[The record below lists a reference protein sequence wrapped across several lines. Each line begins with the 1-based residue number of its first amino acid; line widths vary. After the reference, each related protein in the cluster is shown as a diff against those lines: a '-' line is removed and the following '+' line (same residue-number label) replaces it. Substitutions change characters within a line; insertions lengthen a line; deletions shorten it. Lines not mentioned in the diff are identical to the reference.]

1 MTRQKIGRLPLG
13 IRRAPGWVDAV
24 LAVLAGVLAV
34 TVLISADLAAIDPRL
49 HPTSP
54 FAVVVTAVGAA
65 GIGLRRRMPELGLAL
80 VAIAA
85 VVVSGHSQFTGL
97 LPYLTI
103 VALYSVAANGT
114 RRAAVISLVLVVGSF
129 IALHGA
135 GVPDLAVIDV
145 VTSTAICVAAVAV
158 GDAVRQRRAHQR
170 DLVAAAESRAEV
182 TAQRAVAEERLRIA
196 RELHDVVAHSMSLI
210 AVQAGVGAH
219 LLHRDPEAAER
230 ALEVIA
236 DTSRYALSQTRSVVG
251 LLRGDDAQPSL
262 PGLVSLEAM
271 VAGVRQAGMTVDLQ
285 LEGTEREVPATVDL
299 AAYRVIQEALTNALK
314 HAPERPVTVRISYT
328 PAALRVDIGDATSGA
343 GEAADGESAD
353 GFGLIGLRERTR
365 AVGGRLTA
373 GPTAGG
379 GFRVVADLPTGEA
392 AA

>member
-13 IRRAPGWVDAV
+13 VRRAPGWVDAV
-24 LAVLAGVLAV
+24 LGALAGLLAV
-34 TVLISADLAAIDPRL
+34 TVLLSADLGSIDPGL
-49 HPTSP
+49 HAASP
-54 FAVVVTAVGAA
+54 IAVVVTAVGAA
-65 GIGLRRRMPELGLAL
+65 GIGLRRRLPLLGLAL
-80 VAIAA
+80 VAVAA
-85 VVVSGHSQFTGL
+85 VVVSGRSQFTGL
-97 LPYLTI
+97 LPYLTM

-114 RRAAVISLVLVVGSF
+114 RREAVGGLVLVVLSF

-135 GVPDLAVIDV
+135 GVPDLAVVDV
-145 VTSTAICVAAVAV
+145 VTSAAVCVAAVAV
-158 GDAVRQRRAHQR
+158 GDAVRQRRAHQQ

-182 TAQRAVAEERLRIA
+182 AAQGAVVEERLRIA

-219 LLHRDPEAAER
+219 LLYRDPGAAER

-236 DTSRYALSQTRSVVG
+236 DTSRYALSQTRSVFG

-262 PGLVSLEAM
+262 PGLVSLAAM
-271 VAGVRQAGMTVDLQ
+271 VDAVRQAGMVVDVRV
-285 LEGTEREVPATVDL
+285 EGTRREVPATVDL

-314 HAPERPVTVRISYT
+314 HAPDRPVTVGITYA
-328 PAALRVDIGDATSGA
+328 PAALRVDVGDAAGGGGA
-343 GEAADGESAD
+343 VEAKPAD

-365 AVGGRLTA
+365 AVGGTLTA

-379 GFRVVADLPTGEA
+379 GFRVVADLPTGGA